1 MLSYLLNDFRQ
12 YKSAPELSLTM
23 TAKQS
28 FPSCHF
34 LSQQNVPASDT
45 EPHWSEHS
53 TLTLEQAV
61 SRFLPV
67 LTFSSR
73 VWEKTLVQPGLS
85 MSFLPYLFSI
95 SFSIEQKLCPT
106 RSLTPQLLPA
116 LSIASLVFCRAD
128 DWAMALYIQGGQL
141 SITELYFL
149 PCNTD
154 WVFLILDLKYKEK
167 MTKWVKL
174 TGTDLVSVVPR
185 FWISYKMFPCE
196 LLFS

>member
-12 YKSAPELSLTM
+12 YKSAPELSLTT

-28 FPSCHF
+28 FLSCHF

-45 EPHWSEHS
+45 QPHWSEHS
-53 TLTLEQAV
+53 TLTLEHAV
-61 SRFLPV
+61 SSFLPV

-95 SFSIEQKLCPT
+95 SFSIEQKSCPT
-106 RSLTPQLLPA
+106 RPLTPQLLPA
-116 LSIASLVFCRAD
+116 PFTASLVFCRAG

-141 SITELYFL
+141 SITELHFL

-154 WVFLILDLKYKEK
+154 WVFLRLDLKYKEK

-174 TGTDLVSVVPR
+174 TGADLVSVVPR
-185 FWISYKMFPCE
+185 LWISYKMFPCE
-196 LLFS
+196 FLFP